1 MKKSDYTGWKEVFL
15 FSLVQGMKE
24 KVYYGFLIFISIAM
38 ILSQPVA
45 SFIQNLKGEEEA
57 YRSKVTSLTVYDL
70 TDLGIDYG
78 KALSGEEF
86 EGIVLD
92 QKYGQEAFM
101 KHVNRFRVL
110 KKGDNAG
117 ESKELIVRVTFEEGK
132 FFNLIFVKPTYTA
145 LKDSDCKKVMEA
157 FEEHFD
163 KVRRTAVEMDAEQ
176 VAELNREVETKV
188 EFITESG
195 EILPEEKKTE
205 AIPMEEYT
213 LLLLGIMVV
222 MMVINLAGGTI
233 MVSITIEKS
242 TRVVEYLM
250 INIRPMALIVG
261 KILSSLVLVIIQ
273 LAVMGCSYLISS
285 LLSLLLFGEKRVTAD
300 SIAASSNM
308 DVANIMETLSQ
319 ISLGDIL
326 VALIVIAC
334 GIMLFCILAGLAG
347 ASVSKMEELGEGMK
361 LYQLILMGGTY
372 LGIGM
377 CISLISGGDNQ
388 AFVYICSLLPIS
400 APFVVPASLL
410 LGKIPMWI
418 ALISVGIMLVLVAGL
433 FVFTARVYESMILYN
448 GSVLKLKDIIQIAK
462 TNSKS
467 QRVEGGQN
475 E

>member
-1 MKKSDYTGWKEVFL
+1 MKKSDYTGWQEVFW

-24 KVYYGFLIFISIAM
+24 KVYYGFLIFISIVM
-38 ILSQPVA
+38 ILSQPVV
-45 SFIQNLKGEEEA
+45 SLIQNGKGEES
-57 YRSKVTSLTVYDL
+57 YRSEVTSLTVYDL

-101 KHVNRFRVL
+101 EHVNRFREL
-110 KKGDNAG
+110 DKGEKNK
-117 ESKELIVRVTFEEGK
+117 ESKELIVRVSFEDDK
-132 FFNLIFVKPTYTA
+132 YFNLIFVKATYA
-145 LKDSDCKKVMEA
+145 DLKDSDCKKVMEA

-163 KVRRTAVEMDAEQ
+163 KVRRTAIEMDAEQ
-176 VAELNREVETKV
+176 MMELNREVETKI
-188 EFITESG
+188 EYISETG
-195 EILPEEKKTE
+195 EILPEEKKAE
-205 AIPMEEYT
+205 AISMEEYS
-213 LLLLGIMVV
+213 LLLVGIMIV
-222 MMVINLAGGTI
+222 MMIINLAGGTI

-273 LAVMGCSYLISS
+273 LSVMGCSYMISS
-285 LLSLLLFGEKRVTAD
+285 LLSICLFGEKRVTVD
-300 SIAASSNM
+300 SIAASGNM
-308 DVANIMETLSQ
+308 DIAGVVEMLSE
-319 ISLGDIL
+319 ISFGEIF
-326 VALIVIAC
+326 VVFMVIVC
-334 GIMLFCILAGLAG
+334 GIMLFSILAGLAG
-347 ASVSKMEELGEGMK
+347 ASVSKLEELGEGMK

-377 CISLISGGDNQ
+377 CIALMTGGDNQ
-388 AFVYICSLLPIS
+388 SFVYFCSLLPIS

-418 ALISVGIMLVLVAGL
+418 ALISMGIMLVLVAGL

-448 GSVLKLKDIIQIAK
+448 GSVLKLRDIIMIAK
-462 TNSKS
+462 TSSKDK
-467 QRVEGGQN
+467 REKGGQN